1 MGLKASKFT
10 VVAWNFTLPPQ
21 SSATSFWSG
30 RTQMRRVIDPMVTL
44 HHSMTVPTSLR
55 THSRHS
61 RGALFTV
68 VGALGALAFVFSA
81 VSPEDDDSQQEF
93 AQSTKT
99 QQCLVRNLQ
108 SISTVYAGSSKSVYH
123 AGILRSLPTGD
134 RSFVR
139 PVIPLA
145 AGIGATVL
153 STRTI
158 GRSPPS

>member
-1 MGLKASKFT
+1 M
-10 VVAWNFTLPPQ
+10 VVAWNFKLPHQ
-21 SSATSFWSG
+21 VKRDASFATGPG

-44 HHSMTVPTSLR
+44 HRSTTAPTSLR
-55 THSRHS
+55 MPSRHS
-61 RGALFTV
+61 WGALFTV
-68 VGALGALAFVFSA
+68 VGVLGALAFVFSA
-81 VSPEDDDSQQEF
+81 VSPEDDDFQQEF

-99 QQCLVRNLQ
+99 RQCLVRNLQ
-108 SISTVYAGSSKSVYH
+108 SISNVYAGSCKSVH
-123 AGILRSLPTGD
+123 HTGILRSLATVD

-139 PVIPLA
+139 HVIPRA